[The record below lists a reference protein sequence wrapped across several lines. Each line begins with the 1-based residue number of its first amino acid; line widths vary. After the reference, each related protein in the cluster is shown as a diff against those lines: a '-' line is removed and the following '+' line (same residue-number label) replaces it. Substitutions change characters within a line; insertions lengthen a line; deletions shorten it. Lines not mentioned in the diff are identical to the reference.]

1 MSVIISG
8 NTLPML
14 LGPYAASYSAN
25 IMDGL
30 PNEYEQ
36 IVTKKTGFDS
46 NQYLSAVMYGF
57 PLAPQKADGANV
69 EYQSFGE
76 LFRIQTTFKE
86 IAIAFAISKAAVED
100 GEAIN
105 LTEIGVRH
113 AYKSMDETKN
123 VEAANILNNG
133 FTTTGYDGVSFFS
146 TAHPGNSA
154 TYSNQ
159 FASNPAL
166 SQSNFEAALTT
177 IISATDPSGKIA
189 GLLPEKLVVPPA
201 LWATSQVILNSAG
214 RSGTTNNDMNP
225 IKVWSSLDADPAVM
239 RRLTSSTAWFVMTK
253 GADEARAI
261 IYAERASRE
270 QNDDV
275 DFNTGTTR
283 FKFRDRYVFLPENPL
298 ALYGSSGAGS

>member
-25 IMDGL
+25 IMEGR
-30 PNEYEQ
+30 PNEYEEFT
-36 IVTKKTGFDS
+36 TKKTGFDS

-86 IAIAFAISKAAVED
+86 IAIAFAISKAAIQD

-123 VEAANILNNG
+123 VEAANIINNG
-133 FTTTGYDGVSFFS
+133 FTATGYDGVTFFNS
-146 TAHPGNSA
+146 AHPGNAA

-159 FASNPAL
+159 FTSNPAL
-166 SQSNFEAALTT
+166 SQSNFEAALTQV
-177 IISATDPSGKIA
+177 IAATDPSGKIA
-189 GLLPEKLVVPPA
+189 GLMPEKLLVPSA
-201 LWATSQVILNSAG
+201 LWATANVILNSAG

-225 IKVWSSLDADPAVM
+225 VKVWPSLEAMPAVS
-239 RRLTSSTAWFVMTK
+239 RYLTSSTAWFMLTK

-261 IYAERASRE
+261 IYAERAARE

-283 FKFRDRYVFLPENPL
+283 FKFWDRYVFLAENPL
-298 ALYGSSGAGS
+298 ALFGSSGAGM